1 MVAST
6 STQHEDNE
14 SVQVI
19 FQYQVDN
26 SFVTDRLNRCQV
38 FFLNNQPNYFFYCVC
53 NRCLSLV

>member
-19 FQYQVDN
+19 FQYQVDY
-26 SFVTDRLNRCQV
+26 SFVTDRLNRS
-38 FFLNNQPNYFFYCVC
+38 FLFK
-53 NRCLSLV
+53 